1 MPDFLERLPLRP
13 ASSTSS
19 FDNEPVAGPS
29 NGHYIANGHTE
40 TNGFRVTIRRV
51 EPEGRGMYPDSTV
64 DREEFVRLVLQ
75 GLRDVGY
82 VEAAATLEAESGYTL
97 ESSSVA
103 DFRDCILTGQWGR
116 VEASLTSLGV
126 VMEEDLRYARFLVCE
141 QKFLEY
147 LENRQ
152 LDVALE
158 VLREEI
164 TPLQQEAQ
172 RTHTLSGLMMCEPK
186 DLYARAQWDGAA
198 GRSRELLLNK
208 LQRYIPSSIMIPPR
222 RLETLLNQARQLQ
235 TNACIY
241 HTSGRPFSL
250 YIDHQC
256 DRSEFPLHTTMI
268 LADHQD
274 EIWHLAW
281 SHDGTRLA
289 TASRDQS
296 VIIWRIGADPNDC
309 ALEQRLREHA
319 NAISF
324 VAWSPDN
331 SVLLTAAEATIKMW
345 NPKTGL
351 CIKTVLGHEDT
362 VCSLVWR
369 KDGSGF
375 ISGGMDQKVLFWDKE
390 GKKLDSLDAIPIR
403 MSSVAISPD
412 ERWLVVAGMLAN
424 PSKLLVRAESS
435 ISSRSQSQSPR
446 NGNGNQNPAFSTKHA
461 RFTVYDLQTKEEHAS
476 IDMPGEITSVAISGD
491 SKFCLLNHSP
501 DGVMLWSLEEPK
513 LVRKYVGQ
521 KQTKHVIRSCFGGP
535 GENFVL
541 SGSEDANVYVWHKES
556 GTPLEI
562 LQGHGEGSVNAV
574 AWNPCQ
580 EAMFATCSDDH
591 TVRIWG
597 KDPPGFIPSVTDAA
611 MEESLQQP
619 GSAPREAPTLRWDD
633 AREMFL

>member
-1 MPDFLERLPLRP
+1 MDIIPDFLQRPIVRP
-13 ASSTSS
+13 ASSQSS

-40 TNGFRVTIRRV
+40 TNGFRVSIRRV
-51 EPEGRGMYPDSTV
+51 EPPGRGMYAGSSV

-103 DFRDCILTGQWGR
+103 DFRECVLNGQWGR
-116 VEASLTSLGV
+116 VESSLTSLGV
-126 VMEEDLRYARFLVCE
+126 VMEEDLRVSPAYVRFLVCE

-164 TPLQQEAQ
+164 TPLQQEPQ
-172 RTHTLSGLMMCEPK
+172 RTYALSGLMMCDPK
-186 DLYARAQWDGAA
+186 DLHTRAQWDGAA
-198 GRSRELLLNK
+198 GRSREVLLNR

-235 TNACIY
+235 SNACIY
-241 HTSGRPFSL
+241 HTSTRPFSL

-256 DRSEFPLHTTMI
+256 DRTEFPLHTTMI

-281 SHDGTRLA
+281 SNDGTRLA

-296 VIIWRIGADPNDC
+296 VIIWRIGVSADPNDC

-319 NAISF
+319 NAVSF

-331 SVLLTAAEATIKMW
+331 NVLLTAAEATIKMW

-351 CIKTVLGHEDT
+351 CIKSILGHEDT

-369 KDGSGF
+369 RDGSGF
-375 ISGGMDQKVLFWDKE
+375 ISGGMDQKILFWDKD
-390 GKKLDSLDAIPIR
+390 GKQLDSLEQIPIR

-424 PSKLLVRAESS
+424 PTKTLVRAE
-435 ISSRSQSQSPR
+435 
-446 NGNGNQNPAFSTKHA
+446 NGNGAQNPALTGKQT
-461 RFTVYDLQTKEEHAS
+461 RFTVYDLRTKEEHAS
-476 IDMPGEITSVAISGD
+476 IDMTGEITSVTISSD
-491 SKFCLLNHSP
+491 SNFGLINHSP

-513 LVRKYVGQ
+513 LVRKYAGQ

-541 SGSEDANVYVWHKES
+541 SGSEDTNVYVWHKES

-562 LQGHGEGSVNAV
+562 LQGHGQGSVNAV

-597 KDPPGFIPSVTDAA
+597 KDPPGFITSIT
-611 MEESLQQP
+611 ESTTEDIPPQVSTLSRDP
-619 GSAPREAPTLRWDD
+619 PTLRWDD